1 MGSGLP
7 LALTVG
13 AVAFVLG
20 VIWGGP
26 LVEILRRLKAGKQ
39 IRVGLEI
46 HEKKAGTPTMGGIL
60 IVLPV
65 VIITMAL
72 NIASIVRPR
81 ANALT
86 GPSVLL
92 PLFVMISFAVLGAVD
107 DWQGFR
113 RSRGEAR
120 HGEGLSGRVKFVL

>member
-1 MGSGLP
+1 MGLP

-26 LVEILRRLKAGKQ
+26 LVEILRRLKAGKH
-39 IRVGLEI
+39 IRPELGEA
-46 HEKKAGTPTMGGIL
+46 HQKKAGTPTMGGIL

-65 VIITMAL
+65 IVITVAL
-72 NIASIVRPR
+72 NVVSIIHSRS
-81 ANALT
+81 AIT

-92 PLFVMISFAVLGAVD
+92 PLFVLIS
-107 DWQGFR
+107 
-113 RSRGEAR
+113 
-120 HGEGLSGRVKFVL
+120 